1 MPREN
6 KSYSPRV
13 VAKRPPPPAPTH
25 IPSSPGYHPPA
36 QNGFFSNLITGAAL
50 GAGSSIGHR
59 AIDAMIP
66 TTTMPGATQM
76 QPTLNYSQLKSE
88 IAKKPNCDL
97 LFESFADCYKRTAN
111 DTSFGN
117 ISGDDC
123 DELFEKY
130 LLCKQNQLL

>member
-6 KSYSPRV
+6 KRYSPP
-13 VAKRPPPPAPTH
+13 VAVKRSPPRPAYT
-25 IPSSPGYHPPA
+25 PSSPVYNPPS
-36 QNGFFSNLITGAAL
+36 QSGFFSNLMTGAAL

-88 IAKKPNCDL
+88 ISKKPNCDL
-97 LFESFADCYKRTAN
+97 LFESFADCYKRSSN
-111 DTSFGN
+111 DASFGN
-117 ISGDDC
+117 MHDEDC
-123 DELFEKY
+123 DKIFEKY
-130 LLCKQNQLL
+130 LLCKQNQL